1 MRLVGCDVSAVGV
14 APDPERFR
22 RRAERAR
29 GGAGGA
35 VATSCVARK
44 RCELGDEADFRAGR
58 SDEWRGVANEED
70 GDGASRY
77 GESWGV

>member
-1 MRLVGCDVSAVGV
+1 MGV

-29 GGAGGA
+29 VGAGVV

-44 RCELGDEADFRAGR
+44 RGELDDEAVLRAGR